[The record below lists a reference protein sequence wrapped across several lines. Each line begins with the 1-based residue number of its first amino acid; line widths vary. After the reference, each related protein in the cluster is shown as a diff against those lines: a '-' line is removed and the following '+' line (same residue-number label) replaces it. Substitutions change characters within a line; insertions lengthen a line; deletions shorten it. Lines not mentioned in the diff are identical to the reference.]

1 MILALDNALGTTGY
15 AVFKKDK
22 TLVYCDKFKTK
33 SKGLDDKLNE
43 ITDYL
48 LYLVERFEI
57 THIVIEDTQSQSNKD
72 TFKMQNSRINPFK
85 IDSFLNVSLFDCD

>member
-57 THIVIEDTQSQSNKD
+57 THIVIEYSIT
-72 TFKMQNSRINPFK
+72 IE
-85 IDSFLNVSLFDCD
+85 

>member
-33 SKGLDDKLNE
+33 FKELIAFSLIDPKELNIKRE
-43 ITDYL
+43 LINIAIKNI
-48 LYLVERFEI
+48 FE
-57 THIVIEDTQSQSNKD
+57 S
-72 TFKMQNSRINPFK
+72 
-85 IDSFLNVSLFDCD
+85 